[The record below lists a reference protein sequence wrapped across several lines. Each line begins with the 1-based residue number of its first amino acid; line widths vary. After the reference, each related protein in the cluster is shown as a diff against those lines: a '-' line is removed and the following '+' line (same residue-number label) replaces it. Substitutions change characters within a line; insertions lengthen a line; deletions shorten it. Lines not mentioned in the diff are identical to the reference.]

1 MIEAVL
7 CELEGVLV
15 DASALRRRALRES
28 FAAEGLAL
36 PDDASAACCA
46 GRSTDD
52 AVRAALEA
60 LDATLDDVAVT
71 LIALRADRRFAELAS
86 HGVLLAPGAMEFI
99 ERSHGRT
106 RLALVTRLSRRE
118 AELLLVPTG
127 LDAAF
132 ECIVCA
138 EDAPAPKPS
147 PAPYERALHRL
158 ARKRPVERGRAIAL
172 EDGLAGVRSAHAA
185 GVRCVTIGALP
196 ADTRAEAD
204 AALPSLA
211 GQSPASLGA
220 LITQA
225 EEIIG

>member
-15 DASALRRRALRES
+15 DTFAMRRRALQES

-36 PDDASAACCA
+36 PDDTFAACCT

-52 AVRAALEA
+52 AVRAAL
-60 LDATLDDVAVT
+60 DAQHASLDDVAIT
-71 LIALRADRRFAELAS
+71 LLVLRADRRFAELAG
-86 HGVLLAPGAMEFI
+86 HGLLLAPGAMELI
-99 ERSHGRT
+99 ERAHGRA
-106 RLALVTRLSRRE
+106 RLALVTRASRRE
-118 AELLLVPTG
+118 AELLLAPAG

-147 PAPYERALHRL
+147 PAPYAHALDRL
-158 ARKRPVERGRAIAL
+158 ARKRPVARERVIAL
-172 EDGLAGVRSAHAA
+172 EDGLAGVRAAHAA
-185 GVRCVTIGALP
+185 GVQCIAVGALP
-196 ADTRAEAD
+196 ADVRAEAD
-204 AALPSLA
+204 AAIPTLA
-211 GQSPASLGA
+211 GQSPATLGA

-225 EEIIG
+225 QEIIG

>member
-15 DASALRRRALRES
+15 DTFAMRRRALRES
-28 FAAEGLAL
+28 FATEGLAL
-36 PDDASAACCA
+36 PDDACAAFCT

-52 AVRAALEA
+52 AVRAALDA
-60 LDATLDDVAVT
+60 LHASLDEVAITLLV
-71 LIALRADRRFAELAS
+71 LRADRRFAELAG
-86 HGVLLAPGAMEFI
+86 HGLLLAPGALELI
-99 ERSHGRT
+99 ERSHGSA
-106 RLALVTRLSRRE
+106 RLALVTRASRRE
-118 AELLLVPTG
+118 AELLLAPAG

-147 PAPYERALHRL
+147 PAPYAHTLDRL
-158 ARKRPVERGRAIAL
+158 ARKRPVARERVIAL
-172 EDGLAGVRSAHAA
+172 EDGLAGVRAAHAA
-185 GVRCVTIGALP
+185 GVRCIAVGALP
-196 ADTRAEAD
+196 VDARAEAD
-204 AALPSLA
+204 AAIPTLA
-211 GQSPASLGA
+211 GQSPSSLGT

>member
-1 MIEAVL
+1 
-7 CELEGVLV
+7 
-15 DASALRRRALRES
+15 LRES
-28 FAAEGLAL
+28 FAAEGLAF
-36 PDDASAACCA
+36 PNDAYATCCS
-46 GRSTDD
+46 GRSTED
-52 AVRAALEA
+52 AVRVALEM
-60 LDATLDDVAVT
+60 LDASLDDVAIT
-71 LIALRADRRFAELAS
+71 LVALRADRRFAELAS
-86 HGVLLAPGAMEFI
+86 HGVLLAPGATEFV

-118 AELLLVPTG
+118 AELLLAPTG
-127 LDAAF
+127 LDAVF

-158 ARKRPVERGRAIAL
+158 ARKRPLQRAHVIAL
-172 EDGLAGVRSAHAA
+172 EDGLAGIRSAHAV
-185 GVRCVTIGALP
+185 GVRCIAVGALP
-196 ADTRAEAD
+196 AGARAEAD

-211 GQSPASLGA
+211 GQSPASLGT